1 MNEMKELKV
10 KAWVIEKAQQTARRY
25 NTYIDFTRRT
35 DDINAKALEED
46 GCVFVLA
53 EDILAETEKAV
64 QVRLSTGRVVG
75 SAKGWTLW
83 IPKSQMMNV

>member
-10 KAWVIEKAQQTARRY
+10 KRWVIDKAQQTAGRY

-35 DDINAKALEED
+35 DDIARRPLEED

-53 EDILAETEKAV
+53 EAILAETEKAI
-64 QVRLSTGRVVG
+64 QVRLSSGSVVG
-75 SAKGWTLW
+75 SFKGWTLW
-83 IPKSQMMNV
+83 IPKSQMMNA